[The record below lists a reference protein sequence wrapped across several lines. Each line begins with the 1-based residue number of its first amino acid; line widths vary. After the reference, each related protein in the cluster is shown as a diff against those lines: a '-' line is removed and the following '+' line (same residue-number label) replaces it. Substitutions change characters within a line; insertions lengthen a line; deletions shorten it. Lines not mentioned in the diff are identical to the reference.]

1 MVYSF
6 MAAKTINKNSVLLT
20 VMLEDILFL
29 LPFNHWNGGSIW
41 SGAYWCPQK
50 TLKRF
55 SAHPK
60 EVFTSLTILLHL
72 QQRGNA
78 EPPCQHLGQ
87 QHTKEK
93 SGHEQKVPF
102 TTSIKSPPCSAT
114 FSSSLACLLSLSHQG
129 PYLFHQSPIAPT
141 RSSPRMEYISTNCPC
156 TSHISA
162 MYWASCQSYPPVAF
176 LLAPQAPVGLPHSQF
191 LGLSPGT

>member
-1 MVYSF
+1 MVVAF
-6 MAAKTINKNSVLLT
+6 GLEHTGAPRRHWKDSVP
-20 VMLEDILFL
+20 IPRRCL
-29 LPFNHWNGGSIW
+29 LPSPYSYTFSK
-41 SGAYWCPQK
+41 GAMQ
-50 TLKRF
+50 
-55 SAHPK
+55 S
-60 EVFTSLTILLHL
+60 
-72 QQRGNA
+72 
-78 EPPCQHLGQ
+78 PPRQHLGQ
-87 QHTKEK
+87 QHTKEN

-102 TTSIKSPPCSAT
+102 TTSIKSLPCSAT
-114 FSSSLACLLSLSHQG
+114 FSSSLACLLSLSHEG

-191 LGLSPGT
+191 LGLSPGTWHMKGGGHFHYFSVSCAWQGL